1 MLDKIINNKLKEIEL
16 LKNKIDITSIDSNKK
31 NIPFYEKILANQNIK
46 KNSIIAEIK
55 RRSPS
60 KGILIENLNISD
72 TAISYESGGAT
83 CVSVLTEKKYFDG
96 SNSDLLI
103 TKKSITIP
111 VLRKDFI
118 LDSIQVYESK
128 MLGADCILLII
139 AALTQDAFKELYNLA
154 ISLNLDVLVEVHD
167 IDELNFA
174 LSCNAKLIGI
184 NNRNLKTFD
193 VDINASLDLSKHISD
208 SDVAIVSESGI
219 TNRDDIY
226 KLNKSGIYTFLI
238 GEHLVKSKDIKKS
251 LGEFVNEV

>member
-1 MLDKIINNKLKEIEL
+1 MGALIEGVGTTKIIVEGVSSLNSTNIEVIPDRIEAGTFLIAGAVLGKLKLINVIPSHLDSLISKLKEVGCS
-16 LKNKIDITSIDSNKK
+16 LKT
-31 NIPFYEKILANQNIK
+31 
-46 KNSIIAEIK
+46 
-55 RRSPS
+55 
-60 KGILIENLNISD
+60 
-72 TAISYESGGAT
+72 
-83 CVSVLTEKKYFDG
+83 
-96 SNSDLLI
+96 